1 MPKFK
6 FAVIAAALFG
16 MFGATADAELLLAR
30 RGVFT
35 VEDAYSQMGGM
46 PFALSTSMTNY
57 QTSQRLAAR
66 S

>member
-6 FAVIAAALFG
+6 AVVIAAALFG
-16 MFGATADAELLLAR
+16 MFGATANAELSLAR

-35 VEDAYSQMGGM
+35 VEDAYGQMGGM
-46 PFALSTSMTNY
+46 PFELSASVTNPR
-57 QTSQRLAAR
+57 TPQRLAAR

>member
-1 MPKFK
+1 MPKFR

-16 MFGATADAELLLAR
+16 MFGATADAELLLAQ

-46 PFALSTSMTNY
+46 PFELSTSVTNH
-57 QTSQRLAAR
+57 QMPQRLAAR